1 MARKSIPGNGVL
13 PLVQERQLPE
23 NATYR
28 DDGCDLHPSCL
39 SCPLPACR
47 YDVPGGKRALLNIR
61 RDQRIASLRR
71 NNTVPVVA
79 AIMGVSRRTIVRV
92 SQC

>member
-1 MARKSIPGNGVL
+1 MSRGSISGAL

-28 DDGCDLHPSCL
+28 DDGCDLHPRCL
-39 SCPLPACR
+39 TCPLPACR
-47 YDVPGGKRALLNIR
+47 YDTPGGKRALLNIY
-61 RDQRIASLRR
+61 RDQMIANLRR

-79 AIMGVSRRTIVRV
+79 GLMGVSRRTIVRA
-92 SQC
+92 SQ